1 MSKKPV
7 PKFMLPDGAAVYPK
21 TDRPYKYDKAAKR
34 SVPDPDGMY
43 ELEVALDAADAEPV
57 IEKLKEFAKEEG
69 LKPSSVKN
77 WPWKEEVD
85 KETDEPTGRIIFKT
99 KQYGKTREG
108 ATKRILHVDGGG
120 SPLPKTFKLTSGSLI
135 SVQVRPK
142 AFKELGGGVKLS
154 LEGIQVLRY
163 VEYDNNPF
171 KAREDAEFHAEPEDE
186 ADDMP
191 FDEED
196 EGESQSA
203 TDF

>member
-1 MSKKPV
+1 MANKPAQ
-7 PKFMLPDGAAVYPK
+7 KFFLPDGQAVYPK

-43 ELEVALDAADAEPV
+43 KLEVALDAADAEPV
-57 IEKLKEFAKEEG
+57 IEQLKAFAKAEG
-69 LKPSSVKN
+69 LKSVKN

-85 KETDEPTGRIIFKT
+85 KDTDEPTGRVIFKT

-108 ATKRILHVDGGG
+108 ATKRVLHADGAGR
-120 SPLPKTFKLTSGSLI
+120 PLPKTFKLTSGSTV

-142 AFKELGGGVKLS
+142 TFKELGGGVKLS
-154 LEGIQVLRY
+154 LEAIQVLRY

-171 KAREDAEFHAEPEDE
+171 KAREDAEFVNEPEDVE
-186 ADDMP
+186 DDTP

-196 EGESQSA
+196 DTTSA